1 MEEAKAAKAAR
12 KAAFEANG
20 AINGAKRDKAK
31 AERQVRAEAS
41 ETKKQ
46 DEVVEGVAEL
56 KVE

>member
-1 MEEAKAAKAAR
+1 MQEAKAAKAAR

-31 AERQVRAEAS
+31 SERAARSEANGA
-41 ETKKQ
+41 KKE